1 MKRLPMPRAVLLA
14 ALLLAAC
21 ATPYQARDR
30 AGFGYSMQQLSA
42 GEYLVHFMGNTA
54 TGDEQLDD
62 FTLLRA
68 AQIATILGYPYL
80 VVLDKDASD
89 AHLQVEEA
97 KSSNTIP
104 PLNGNG
110 GPTYA
115 TRGATEDRGRE
126 VVLHVR
132 FLRVP
137 TGAQGAK
144 PQEVKQLVD
153 KLSRKYGLTI
163 GAQQATD

>member
-1 MKRLPMPRAVLLA
+1 MKRLPTPWAVSLA

-30 AGFGYSMQQLSA
+30 AGFGYSMRQLSA

-62 FTLLRA
+62 FVLLRA
-68 AQIATILGYPYL
+68 AQIATTLGYPYL
-80 VVLDKDASD
+80 VVLDRDASD
-89 AHLQVEEA
+89 AHLQTEEA

-110 GPTYA
+110 GPTYT

-132 FLRVP
+132 FLHSP
-137 TGAQGAK
+137 ALAAGK
-144 PQEVKQLVD
+144 MPQDAAALLD
-153 KLSRKYGLTI
+153 RLSSKYSLRPGTPKHP
-163 GAQQATD
+163 D